1 MPNRRATFLS
11 YRPKTILNRAKR
23 PDHWF
28 WSRYSAHSYTGCQ
41 HGCAFCYCREQKF
54 SPYDDPSDFDRLIR
68 AKENVPDLLRRA
80 LSKAPVDVVMTGD
93 YQPIE
98 RVYGLS
104 RKMLQV
110 CLDLGFPVLAL
121 ERSPLILKDL
131 DLLKAIQECTRA
143 VVAFCIIYTQNS
155 PVAKSLQNLER
166 LAPPSEK
173 RLAAMEKIAAAV
185 ILTGAWMMPLLPVV
199 CDNEENL
206 AAVIKAVRDHGGQF
220 VLASSL
226 TLSDQQNVHFLHEF
240 SALFPDLLET
250 YHQLYPPGV
259 YSPVAIRWQETA
271 RKIRS
276 LCNQFGVS
284 DRMPRPIIPGEKR
297 ALNSRLFEILANQA
311 YILEINDAA
320 THTIWAYRKAAWAV
334 EDLEQ
339 DIRLVYSSMGLK
351 GLFAI
356 PHIGAAFARTL
367 ESLIQNPLPSSLP
380 DPSKHP
386 QLEIP
391 QR

>member
-1 MPNRRATFLS
+1 MPNRRVTFLS

-28 WSRYSAHSYTGCQ
+28 WSRYSAHPYTGCQ

-68 AKENVPDLLRRA
+68 AKENAPDLLRRA
-80 LSKAPVDVVMTGD
+80 LSKAPVDAVMTGD

-110 CLDLGFPVLAL
+110 CLDLGFPVLVL
-121 ERSPLILKDL
+121 ERSPLVLKDL
-131 DLLKAIQECTRA
+131 DILKAIQERARA
-143 VVAFCIIYTQNS
+143 VVAFSIIYTQNS
-155 PVAKSLQNLER
+155 PDAKSLQNIER
-166 LAPPSEK
+166 LAPPPEK
-173 RLAAMEKIAAAV
+173 RLAAMEKVAAAG
-185 ILTGAWMMPLLPVV
+185 ILTGACMMPLLPAV

-226 TLSDQQNVHFLHEF
+226 TLSDQQKDYFLREF
-240 SALFPDLLET
+240 GALFPDRLET
-250 YHQLYPPGV
+250 YRQLYPPGA
-259 YSPVAIRWQETA
+259 YSPVALPWQETA
-271 RKIRS
+271 RKIRT
-276 LCNQFGVS
+276 LCSQFGIF
-284 DRMPRPIIPGEKR
+284 DRMPRSIIPGEKR
-297 ALNSRLFEILANQA
+297 ALNRRLAEILANQA
-311 YILEINDAA
+311 YALEINEAPP
-320 THTIWAYRKAAWAV
+320 HTIWAYRKAAWAV

-351 GLFAI
+351 GLSAI
-356 PHIGAAFARTL
+356 PHIGAAFAKTI
-367 ESLIQNPLPSSLP
+367 EALIHNPSPSSLP
-380 DPSKHP
+380 HP
-386 QLEIP
+386 GERPHPEIP